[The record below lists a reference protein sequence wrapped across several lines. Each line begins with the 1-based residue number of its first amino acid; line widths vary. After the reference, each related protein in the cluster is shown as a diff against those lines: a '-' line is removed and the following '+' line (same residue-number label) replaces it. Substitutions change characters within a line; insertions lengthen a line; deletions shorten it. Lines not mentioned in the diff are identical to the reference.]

1 MVFADAVCHGF
12 EYHDARETLLDPYSD
27 IFVHRT
33 APYASG
39 KEQHQQVARKWS
51 GNLWVSLRQFV
62 AADDQKVKGSL
73 CDEEKF
79 KGYPTGLV

>member
-39 KEQHQQVARKWS
+39 KEQHQQVARKV
-51 GNLWVSLRQFV
+51 G
-62 AADDQKVKGSL
+62 G
-73 CDEEKF
+73 E
-79 KGYPTGLV
+79 LVGVIAPICSCGRSEG